1 MPTRNKTTGE
11 KACFI
16 GAGVRTPGD
25 LQRIDF
31 VSDQN
36 ASVSA
41 WRSRSNSRASS
52 VSRLSQP
59 QLRAAPVPAR
69 RKGPR

>member
-25 LQRIDF
+25 LHAHRFCQRPECF
-31 VSDQN
+31 CVGLAFPVKLTSQFGL
-36 ASVSA
+36 STQSTPT
-41 WRSRSNSRASS
+41 SRS
-52 VSRLSQP
+52 
-59 QLRAAPVPAR
+59 AR
-69 RKGPR
+69 PRP